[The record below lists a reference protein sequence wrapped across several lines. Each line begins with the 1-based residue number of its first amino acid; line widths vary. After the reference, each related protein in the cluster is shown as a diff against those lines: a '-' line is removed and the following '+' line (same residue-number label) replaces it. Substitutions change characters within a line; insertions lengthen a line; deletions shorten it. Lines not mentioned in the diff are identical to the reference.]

1 MGDPGLLQKSPDITS
16 LLSQGGDHREQQVA
30 GLRSGGGLSAKAV
43 ARPIPD
49 LAVNQRLPER
59 LPSHVDGG
67 LDQIDRPQQR
77 GLELPAD
84 RPASLLSL
92 QHQQGMAD
100 PAADAGALR

>member
-1 MGDPGLLQKSPDITS
+1 MGDLGLLQKYPFITP
-16 LLSQGGDHREQQVA
+16 LQSQGGDHREQPVA
-30 GLRSGGGLSAKAV
+30 ALRSGGGLNAKAV
-43 ARPIPD
+43 ARLIPD
-49 LAVNQRLPER
+49 LAVNHRLPER
-59 LPSHVDGG
+59 LLSHVDGG

-92 QHQQGMAD
+92 QNQQGMAD